1 MDGLESGIFEL
12 SEQSKVL
19 AGFVYLLIVIV
30 EVVVA
35 PIPGAILY
43 APGGAIFGTFWGG
56 SLALAGNVLGA
67 GIACAITRAISKR
80 ATKNTESREEDHT
93 ETSRINTKSEDKP
106 PCISSH
112 ETSRTKTKSED
123 KTGWFR
129 SLLNSQAFGK
139 LKNSI
144 DKHGGWL
151 IFFVRLNPLT
161 SSDIISYAAGFCTI
175 PIWRVMLAT
184 FFGMLPLCFVQAWA
198 SKSLLEAFPNLLIPL
213 IVACGL
219 YLLIAIYLIRRANNS
234 SS

>member
-56 SLALAGNVLGA
+56 SIALAGNVLGA

-80 ATKNTESREEDHT
+80 ATKNTESTAEEHVPCSSSD
-93 ETSRINTKSEDKP
+93 EKSGIEPKSEN
-106 PCISSH
+106 
-112 ETSRTKTKSED
+112 
-123 KTGWFR
+123 KTGWFQ
-129 SLLNSQAFGK
+129 SLLNSEAFGK
-139 LKNSI
+139 LKNSV
-144 DKHGGWL
+144 DKYGGWL

-184 FFGMLPLCFVQAWA
+184 FFGMMPLCFVQAWA

-213 IVACGL
+213 VVVCVL
-219 YLLIAIYLIRRANNS
+219 YLILAIYLIRRAKKS
-234 SS
+234 SA